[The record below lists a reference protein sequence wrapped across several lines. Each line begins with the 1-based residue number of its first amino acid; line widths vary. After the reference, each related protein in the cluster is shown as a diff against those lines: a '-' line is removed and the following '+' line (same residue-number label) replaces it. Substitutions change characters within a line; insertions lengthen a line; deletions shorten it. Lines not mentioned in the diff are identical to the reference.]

1 MSDEANIY
9 PPLTKEEIEAVID
22 NSVNS
27 DKLEDILDVNFIGLD
42 RPCSVSLGIDCGTSL
57 DNTRIELI
65 SEILKSYGID
75 VADRSSPDALDPSKY
90 ILDESGI
97 SLPFM
102 EPREALKATAEL
114 NDIFISHGFKVTG
127 YASPRTQ
134 ESLCLS
140 TKYEGKTID
149 VLGEIDDNPQAMSM
163 LERRGISAE
172 DFIQQQ
178 LEEAS
183 KLPAIDV
190 MNVENTALTP
200 GVGIK
205 YLYRGGSLGDNPYA
219 VVAAKR
225 SKDIVYSSPKME
237 TALEYSTGLEAGF
250 AKVNTPDGK
259 ILKYGNIYRYSATED
274 LNLWRDFGYEKGMA
288 PVSATYGYETPV
300 FAHKNNV
307 NGIFFVVADGE
318 KIRVVQITDDNGKYI
333 SKEWEDFM
341 MLHAP
346 RMRAGTELDKQR
358 NDNQIKMLAEGK
370 LSSWNVH
377 PHGKTLDLSKYNDL
391 DLSEA
396 DLSQFED
403 LKLPNSITG
412 LKETKFPALK
422 QLDLSNHLNLDLSG
436 TDLSQIEDLKLPRDI
451 KSLGGIK
458 LPKKLDLSNHL
469 NLDLSGADLSQ
480 IEDLKLPRNI
490 ESLERIKL
498 PKKLDLSSC
507 YNLDLS
513 GTDLS
518 QIEDLKLPRD
528 IKSLG
533 GIKLPKKLDLS
544 NHLNLDLSGADL
556 SQIEDLKLPRN
567 IESLERIKLPKKL
580 DLSSCYNLDLSG
592 TDLSQ
597 IEDLKLPKDIKGL
610 KGAKFPETL
619 KQLDL
624 SSCYNLDLSGTDLSQ
639 IEDLKLP
646 KDIKGLKGAKFPET
660 LKQLDLSSCYN
671 LDLSRT
677 DLSQIEDLKLPSD
690 IKSLEG
696 IKLPKKLDI
705 SYCRSLEVTEAD
717 LARFDELMI
726 GCCSNMDLSAFKGEL
741 KFSQKFLELENVK
754 LPQSM
759 HSLDLTGKQT
769 TVQNTDL
776 GSIQKLKL
784 PEYLL
789 KGNMEQAGEE
799 LMALC
804 GGDDSKFEEV
814 SFALISPDC
823 KLKNLKELDVS
834 LCKNADLRDWNLDK
848 IEELKLPKNFDVS
861 KLPEGIMERNPA
873 VARAVK
879 ISQGEIVETLEQ
891 TVVKEKV
898 LAEQEVKAGAMP
910 PPIEKQ
916 LQQEAKTEKTLRKVK
931 NPAAEK
937 IQQLRG
943 VENSGAQAAAEAGEK
958 VAEKAAARAGAEAV
972 KSSEGIVSAI
982 AKADNAVNQAIDKT
996 IDKGSE
1002 LLNNNAVGRAYE
1014 KAAEK
1019 VADTKVVKAVEKTTA
1034 KVAEKA
1040 AQTTVGKAVVK
1051 AAAKTAG
1058 SAVGKSLL
1066 KKIPLVSLG
1075 AGAYFAW
1082 DRLKEGDW
1090 KGACGEMASGA
1101 LGCLPGV
1108 GTAAS
1113 AAIDVGLAAKDIKTA
1128 VDESKE
1134 AAAADQPKEAEAA
1147 GTSSGSKTEEDKKKV
1162 KEIILQKRGQHLP
1175 EVQAKVQST
1184 PQNNNYLLQQKA
1196 AQQGRG

>member
-1 MSDEANIY
+1 MSDESNIY

-27 DKLEDILDVNFIGLD
+27 DKLEDLLDVNFVGLD

-75 VADRSSPDALDPSKY
+75 VVDRSSPDALDPSKY

-134 ESLCLS
+134 ESLCPS

-300 FAHKNNV
+300 FAHKNKV

-513 GTDLS
+513 G
-518 QIEDLKLPRD
+518 
-528 IKSLG
+528 
-533 GIKLPKKLDLS
+533 
-544 NHLNLDLSGADL
+544 A
-556 SQIEDLKLPRN
+556 
-567 IESLERIKLPKKL
+567 
-580 DLSSCYNLDLSG
+580 
-592 TDLSQ
+592 DLSQ

-916 LQQEAKTEKTLRKVK
+916 LQQEAKTEKTLRKVE

>member
-27 DKLEDILDVNFIGLD
+27 DKLENLLDVNFVGLD

-75 VADRSSPDALDPSKY
+75 VVDRSSPDALDPSKY

-149 VLGEIDDNPQAMSM
+149 VLGEIDDNPQAKAM

-307 NGIFFVVADGE
+307 NGVFFAVRDL
-318 KIRVVQITDDNGKYI
+318 KTQDIRVVQITDDNGKYI

-377 PHGKTLDLSKYNDL
+377 PHGKTLDLSKYDDIDLSGVDLSQFDDLKLPEKIAKLSGAKFPMNMKQL
-391 DLSEA
+391 DLSKSDDINLLDADLSQFEDLRLPEKIKLLKGTKFPMNMKQLDLSKSDGINLADA

-403 LKLPNSITG
+403 LKLPEKITG
-412 LKETKFPALK
+412 LFRTKFPMNMK
-422 QLDLSNHLNLDLSG
+422 QLDLSKSDDINLSG
-436 TDLSQIEDLKLPRDI
+436 ADLSQFDDLKLPEKI
-451 KSLGGIK
+451 TK
-458 LPKKLDLSNHL
+458 LSDTKFPMNMKQLDLSKSDDI
-469 NLDLSGADLSQ
+469 DLSGADLSQ
-480 IEDLKLPRNI
+480 FDDLKLPANI
-490 ESLERIKL
+490 MSLEKTRFPEGRKWFEFC
-498 PKKLDLSSC
+498 DF
-507 YNLDLS
+507 
-513 GTDLS
+513 S
-518 QIEDLKLPRD
+518 QIGETWRLPD
-528 IKSLG
+528 GVS
-533 GIKLPKKLDLS
+533 
-544 NHLNLDLSGADL
+544 
-556 SQIEDLKLPRN
+556 
-567 IESLERIKLPKKL
+567 SLEGI
-580 DLSSCYNLDLSG
+580 
-592 TDLSQ
+592 Q
-597 IEDLKLPKDIKGL
+597 
-610 KGAKFPETL
+610 FPETL
-619 KQLDL
+619 KRLDL
-624 SSCYNLDLSGTDLSQ
+624 GNWKNFDFSGVDLLK
-639 IEDLKLP
+639 IEELKLSP
-646 KDIKGLKGAKFPET
+646 A
-660 LKQLDLSSCYN
+660 
-671 LDLSRT
+671 
-677 DLSQIEDLKLPSD
+677 

-696 IKLPKKLDI
+696 IKLPKTLKQLDVSDCYGFDFSKVDLFNVEKLVV
-705 SYCRSLEVTEAD
+705 SYCENAD
-717 LARFDELMI
+717 F
-726 GCCSNMDLSAFKGEL
+726 SAFNGEL
-741 KFSQKFLELENVK
+741 EFAAHTELRNVK
-754 LPQSM
+754 LPAKM
-759 HSLDLTGKQT
+759 TSLDLTKVTLSQISA
-769 TVQNTDL
+769 TDL
-776 GSIQKLKL
+776 SQIEELKMPKYFFRSETL
-784 PEYLL
+784 
-789 KGNMEQAGEE
+789 AGEE
-799 LMALC
+799 LKDLFGADEEKLQ
-804 GGDDSKFEEV
+804 KEV
-814 SFALISPDC
+814 SSCSIISPDC
-823 KLKNLKELDVS
+823 KLDNLKKLDVS

-916 LQQEAKTEKTLRKVK
+916 LQQEAKTEKTLRKVE

>member
-9 PPLTKEEIEAVID
+9 PPLTKEEIKTVVD

-27 DKLEDILDVNFIGLD
+27 DKLDELLDVNFVGLD
-42 RPCSVSLGIDCGTSL
+42 RPCSVSLGIDCGDQL
-57 DNTRIELI
+57 DSTRIELI

-75 VADRSSPDALDPSKY
+75 AVDRSSPEALDPSKY
-90 ILDESGI
+90 ILDKSGI

-134 ESLCLS
+134 ESLCPS
-140 TKYEGKTID
+140 TKYDGKIIN
-149 VLGEIDDNPQAMSM
+149 VSGELDDNPQAKAM
-163 LERRGISAE
+163 LEKRGISAE

-178 LEEAS
+178 LEEAT

-190 MNVENTALTP
+190 NDVDNTALSSD
-200 GVGIK
+200 VGIK
-205 YLYRGGSLGDNPYA
+205 YLYRGASLGDNPYA

-225 SKDIVYSSPKME
+225 SKDIVYSSPKML
-237 TALEYSTGLEAGF
+237 TAAGYSAGLEAGF
-250 AKVNTPDGK
+250 AEVNTPDGK
-259 ILKYGNIYRYSATED
+259 TIKYGNIYRYSATED
-274 LNLWRDFGYEKGMA
+274 LNLWADFGYERGYGHVINK
-288 PVSATYGYETPV
+288 GYETPV
-300 FAHKNNV
+300 FAHKNKV

-318 KIRVVQITDDNGKYI
+318 NTRVVQITDDNGKYI

-358 NDNQIKMLAEGK
+358 NDNQIKMLAEEK
-370 LSSWNVH
+370 LSSWNAH
-377 PHGKTLDLSKYNDL
+377 PHGKTLDLSKYNDI
-391 DLSEA
+391 DLSGV

-403 LKLPNSITG
+403 LKLPEKIKG
-412 LKETKFPALK
+412 LSGTKCPEHMK
-422 QLDLSNHLNLDLSG
+422 QLDLSKCYELDLSG
-436 TDLSQIEDLKLPRDI
+436 VDLSQFEDLKLPEKI
-451 KSLGGIK
+451 KSL
-458 LPKKLDLSNHL
+458 
-469 NLDLSGADLSQ
+469 
-480 IEDLKLPRNI
+480 
-490 ESLERIKL
+490 
-498 PKKLDLSSC
+498 
-507 YNLDLS
+507 S
-513 GTDLS
+513 GT
-518 QIEDLKLPRD
+518 
-528 IKSLG
+528 
-533 GIKLPKKLDLS
+533 
-544 NHLNLDLSGADL
+544 
-556 SQIEDLKLPRN
+556 
-567 IESLERIKLPKKL
+567 
-580 DLSSCYNLDLSG
+580 
-592 TDLSQ
+592 
-597 IEDLKLPKDIKGL
+597 
-610 KGAKFPETL
+610 KFPETL

-624 SSCYNLDLSGTDLSQ
+624 SECYDIDLSGVDLSQ

-646 KDIKGLKGAKFPET
+646 EKIKGLSGTKFPEHMKQLDLSKSDDIDLSGVDLSQFEDLKLPEKIKGLSGT
-660 LKQLDLSSCYN
+660 RFPALKQLDLSSCYYI
-671 LDLSRT
+671 DLSGA
-677 DLSQIEDLKLPSD
+677 DLSQVEDLKLPSVVN
-690 IKSLEG
+690 SLEKT
-696 IKLPKKLDI
+696 KLPKNVNFSNCYIDNLDFSKADFSCVEHVKLPDTIKSSSEQLKYLLTCSHLKSLDI
-705 SYCRSLEVTEAD
+705 SSCWGGLDVEGMDFSKIEEVMFPDKVKNLGGAKLPKRLNFSACRSCMDMSGIDFSQCDVVKLGVTSINAD
-717 LARFDELMI
+717 FSQFA
-726 GCCSNMDLSAFKGEL
+726 GEL
-741 KFSQKFLELENVK
+741 KLPETGKLELGNVK
-754 LPQSM
+754 LPSNLK
-759 HSLDLTGKQT
+759 SLDLSQNQT
-769 TVQNTDL
+769 KMSHIDL
-776 GSIQKLKL
+776 NGVEELKL
-784 PEYLL
+784 PEKFAKTDDLMTEFDL
-789 KGNMEQAGEE
+789 ENSGGNYAI
-799 LMALC
+799 
-804 GGDDSKFEEV
+804 
-814 SFALISPDC
+814 ISPDC
-823 KLKNLKELDVS
+823 KLDNLKKLDVS

-898 LAEQEVKAGAMP
+898 LAEQEVKSEAMP

-916 LQQEAKTEKTLRKVK
+916 LQQEAKTEKTSVK
-931 NPAAEK
+931 MENPAEEK

-943 VENSGAQAAAEAGEK
+943 VENSGAQAVVEAGEK
-958 VAEKAAARAGAEAV
+958 VAEKTAVRAGAEAV

-982 AKADNAVNQAIDKT
+982 AKADNAVNQAIDKM

-1019 VADTKVVKAVEKTTA
+1019 VADTKVMKAVEKTTA

-1058 SAVGKSLL
+1058 SAVGKSVI
-1066 KKIPLVSLG
+1066 KKIPLVSAA
-1075 AGAYFAW
+1075 AGCYFAW
-1082 DRLKEGDW
+1082 DRIKDGDW
-1090 KGACGEMASGA
+1090 KGACGEVASGVA
-1101 LGCLPGV
+1101 GCFPGL

-1134 AAAADQPKEAEAA
+1134 AAAADHPTEAEAA

-1184 PQNNNYLLQQKA
+1184 PQNNDYLLQQKA